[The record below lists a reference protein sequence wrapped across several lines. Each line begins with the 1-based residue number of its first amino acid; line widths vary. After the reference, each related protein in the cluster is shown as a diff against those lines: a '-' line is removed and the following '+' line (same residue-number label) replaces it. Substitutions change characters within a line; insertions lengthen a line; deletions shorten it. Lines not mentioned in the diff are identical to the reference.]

1 MNSRVVF
8 SFPFI
13 LELRE
18 PTSRLLSNL
27 PFTKGF
33 GRGRTSLFIVRKS
46 VCMFFEKRK
55 NKNTVFQLR
64 IASCRLLHKAEGTD
78 SLALDAAEAEARIV
92 DPPDHVESGAGALVG
107 SAATAEPAPQLV
119 LGPVTARDEEA
130 AAGPQQSEHA
140 VLVGGTRGI
149 ALLAEADGVE
159 GALVQHHIPGPLAPY
174 LGERRSQHVPDLEL
188 DTPPILLPS
197 AAATASIAILI
208 LALIVVVILRRA
220 LDPPGELDAPGAVV
234 DAETAAADAGAGRP
248 QAQPPRRGAQE
259 LHHLGRRVGIVEPLS
274 AFVFGVR
281 RVVAQLRRIEGVPA
295 FSPAGPRVSRC
306 FLPWLL

>member
-33 GRGRTSLFIVRKS
+33 RRRRTSLFIVRKS

-92 DPPDHVESGAGALVG
+92 DPPDHVEAGAGALVG

-159 GALVQHHIPGPLAPY
+159 GALVQHHIP
-174 LGERRSQHVPDLEL
+174 
-188 DTPPILLPS
+188 
-197 AAATASIAILI
+197 
-208 LALIVVVILRRA
+208 RA
-220 LDPPGELDAPGAVV
+220 LDPPGQLDAPGAVV
-234 DAETAAADAGAGRP
+234 DAETAAAEAGAATGGAEQGAVAAPEVEDGGAGRP
-248 QAQPPRRGAQE
+248 QAQPPRLGAQE

-306 FLPWLL
+306 